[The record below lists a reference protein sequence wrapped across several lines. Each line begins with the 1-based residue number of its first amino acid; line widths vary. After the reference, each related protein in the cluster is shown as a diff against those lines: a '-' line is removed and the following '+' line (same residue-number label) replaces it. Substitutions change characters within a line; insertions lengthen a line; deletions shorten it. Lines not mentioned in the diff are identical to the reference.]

1 MKKLFWFKE
10 GSKESKLTEHLPEE
24 LYWRLQEVPSL
35 ETNVLVDDRAH
46 LTIGKRL
53 RDAQR
58 RGFPYAVVVG
68 REATTP
74 SPRLELHNIS
84 SGQTSL
90 LDRTELINVLVD
102 SNDYPQARIDVA
114 Q

>member
-1 MKKLFWFKE
+1 M
-10 GSKESKLTEHLPEE
+10 TENVAEE
-24 LYWRLQEVPSL
+24 LYWRLQEVPAL
-35 ETNVLVDDRAH
+35 GTNVMVDDRTH
-46 LTIGKRL
+46 STIGKRL

-68 REATTP
+68 REATAL

-84 SGQTSL
+84 LGQTSL
-90 LDRTELINVLVD
+90 LDQTELINALVD
-102 SNDYPQARIDVA
+102 ANDYSQARVVIS